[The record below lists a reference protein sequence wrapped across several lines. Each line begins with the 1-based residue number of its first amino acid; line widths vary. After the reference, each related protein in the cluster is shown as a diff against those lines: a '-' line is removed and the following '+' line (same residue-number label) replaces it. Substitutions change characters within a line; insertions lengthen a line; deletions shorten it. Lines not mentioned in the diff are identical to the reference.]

1 MGVYSIGVYFKI
13 FLFIPMLIALLINI
27 GCVVF
32 GVLFV
37 TLVGRHNLVLFS
49 EVYTGFVVLINILIV
64 FAVMYLSNRFIRD
77 NTINALTNFS
87 QDMQSFYKSNQ
98 DSFTSWSQSIITS
111 PEEVVEIS
119 RYFHNNIAQKIYDL
133 NYRIN
138 HDPLTGLRTYMT
150 LRDDLMKYQN
160 HVIAVMNIS
169 NFKEINSFYGLELA
183 DRILDSIA
191 SILKNYFKSEN
202 YLLYRIAGDDFAI
215 LWVNYTDRSIFVKK
229 LDDFLEYLGRKEILV
244 DGYTCINLTAT
255 IGIAF
260 SYDSAKYS
268 MVNALMALHHAKEYK
283 NPIVIYNKNLPTLSV
298 FKNNI
303 KYTEIIY
310 HTLKNQDVIPFYQR
324 IEAVQDSLIQQEKKH
339 KYEALMRIKD
349 KDNHIVPPSLF
360 LEIAKRS
367 NAYLKLS
374 KLMIEKSFAFLSTR
388 DDLIFSVNLS
398 LEDMSSPE
406 FSMWFMDRI
415 IRYNLE
421 GRVVVEITEQES
433 IEDFDSVSNFIAN
446 VKELG
451 VKIALDDFGSGYSNF
466 SILMQLQIN
475 YLKID
480 GSLIKNIDKDQNAKI
495 IVETIARFAKLL
507 NIYTIA
513 EFVSSKEVYNVVKDI
528 GIDYVQGYYVGKPL
542 QNI

>member
-1 MGVYSIGVYFKI
+1 MYSIGTYFKI
-13 FLFIPMLIALLINI
+13 FLFIPVLAALLINT
-27 GCVVF
+27 GCIIF
-32 GVLFV
+32 GVLFII
-37 TLVGRHNLVLFS
+37 LVGNHNIVLFS
-49 EVYTGFVVLINILIV
+49 EIYIGLVVLINIALAFI
-64 FAVMYLSNRFIRD
+64 VMYLSNKFIR
-77 NTINALTNFS
+77 NNMINALNDFY
-87 QDMQSFYKSNQ
+87 QDMQHFYKSNQ
-98 DSFTSWSQSIITS
+98 DDFTSWSQKIITS
-111 PEEVVEIS
+111 PQEVVEIS
-119 RYFHNNIAQKIYDL
+119 RYFHNNIAKKIYDL
-133 NYRIN
+133 DYRIN

-150 LRDDLMKYQN
+150 LRDDLAKYQN
-160 HVIAVMNIS
+160 HVIAVINIS
-169 NFKEINSFYGLELA
+169 NFREINSFYGLELA
-183 DRILDSIA
+183 DKILASVA
-191 SILKNYFKSEN
+191 SILKNYFKGEN

-215 LWVNYTDRSIFVKK
+215 LWVNYTDKSIFVKK
-229 LDDFLEYLGRKEILV
+229 LDDFLEYLGRKEILI
-244 DGYTCINLTAT
+244 DGYTYINLTAT

-268 MVNALMALHHAKEYK
+268 MINALMALHHAKEYK
-283 NPIVIYNKNLPTLSV
+283 NPIVIYNKHLPTLSV
-298 FKNNI
+298 LKNNI
-303 KYTEIIY
+303 QYTEIIY
-310 HTLKNQDVIPFYQR
+310 YALKNQDIIPFYQR
-324 IEAVQDSLIQQEKKH
+324 IEAIQDSLTQKETKH

-406 FSMWFMDRI
+406 FSVWFMDRI
-415 IRYNLE
+415 VRYNLE

-433 IEDFDSVSNFIAN
+433 IENFDSVSSFVAN

-466 SILMQLQIN
+466 SILMQLQID

-480 GSLIKNIDKDQNAKI
+480 GSLIKNIDKDKNAKI
-495 IVETIARFAKLL
+495 IVETIVGFAKLL
-507 NIYTIA
+507 NIYTIS
-513 EFVSSKEVYNVVKDI
+513 EFVSSKEVYDVVKEI
-528 GIDYVQGYYVGKPL
+528 GVDYAQGYYVGKPL

>member
-1 MGVYSIGVYFKI
+1 MYNINTNFRI
-13 FLFIPMLIALLINI
+13 FLFIPILISLLINT
-27 GCVVF
+27 GCVIF
-32 GVLFV
+32 GMLFV
-37 TLVGRHNLVLFS
+37 ALIGEDEIVLFS
-49 EVYTGFVVLINILIV
+49 EIYVSLVVLMNIAFFIGV
-64 FAVMYLSNRFIRD
+64 VYLSNKFVKD
-77 NTINALTNFS
+77 NILNSLDLFYK
-87 QDMQSFYKSNQ
+87 DMQHFYKSSQ
-98 DSFTSWSQSIITS
+98 DDFIHWSQQIITS
-111 PEEVVEIS
+111 PQEVVELS
-119 RYFHNNIAQKIYDL
+119 RYFHNNIAKQIYDL
-133 NYRIN
+133 HYNIN
-138 HDPLTGLRTYMT
+138 HDPLTGLLTYIT
-150 LRDDLMKYQN
+150 LRNDLIKYSN
-160 HVIAVMNIS
+160 HVIAVINIS

-183 DRILDSIA
+183 DQILASVA
-191 SILKNYFKSEN
+191 SILKNYFKGEN

-229 LDDFLEYLGRKEILV
+229 LDDFLEYLSRKEILI
-244 DGYTCINLTAT
+244 DGYTYINLTAT

-268 MVNALMALHHAKEYK
+268 MVNAFMALHHAKEYK
-283 NPIVIYNKNLPTLSV
+283 NPIVIYNKNLPTLNV
-298 FKNNI
+298 LKKNI
-303 KYTEIIY
+303 QYTEIIY
-310 HTLKNQDVIPFYQR
+310 HALKTQDVIPFYQK
-324 IEAVQDSLIQQEKKH
+324 IEAIQNPLIQSETKC

-349 KDNHIVPPSLF
+349 KDGNIITPVLF
-360 LEIAKRS
+360 LDIAKRS

-406 FSMWFMDRI
+406 FSIWFMNRI
-415 IRYNLE
+415 VHYNLE

-433 IEDFDSVSNFIAN
+433 IEDFDSVSSFVAN

-466 SILMQLQIN
+466 SVLMQLQIN

-495 IVETIARFAKLL
+495 IVETIVGFAKLL

-513 EFVSSKEVYNVVKDI
+513 EFVSSQEVYDVVKEI
-528 GIDYVQGYYVGKPL
+528 GVDYVQGYHIGKPV

>member
-1 MGVYSIGVYFKI
+1 MSIGVYYKI
-13 FLFIPMLIALLINI
+13 FLVIPMLIALLVNT
-27 GCVVF
+27 GCIVF

-37 TLVGRHNLVLFS
+37 ALVGRHNIVLFS
-49 EVYTGFVVLINILIV
+49 EIYIGLVVIV
-64 FAVMYLSNRFIRD
+64 NLALLFFVMYLSNKYIKN
-77 NTINALTNFS
+77 NTIIALNDFY
-87 QDMQSFYKSNQ
+87 QDMQHFYKSNQ
-98 DSFTSWSQSIITS
+98 DDFISWSQKIITS
-111 PEEVVEIS
+111 PKEVVEIS
-119 RYFHNNIAQKIYDL
+119 RYFHNNIAKKIYDL
-133 NYRIN
+133 YYRIN
-138 HDPLTGLRTYMT
+138 HDPLTGLYTYMT
-150 LRDDLMKYQN
+150 LRDDLLKYPN

-183 DRILDSIA
+183 DRILYSIA
-191 SILKNYFKSEN
+191 TILKKYFKSEN

-215 LWVNYTDRSIFVKK
+215 LWADYTDRSIFVKK
-229 LDDFLEYLGRKEILV
+229 LDDFLDYLGKKEILV
-244 DGYTCINLTAT
+244 DGYTYINLTAT

-260 SYDSAKYS
+260 SYDGAKYS

-298 FKNNI
+298 LKNNI
-303 KYTEIIY
+303 QYTEIIY
-310 HTLKNQDVIPFYQR
+310 HALKNQDIIPFYQK
-324 IEAVQDSLIQQEKKH
+324 IEPAQDSLIQTETRH

-349 KDNHIVPPSLF
+349 KDSHIVPPSAF

-388 DDLIFSVNLS
+388 DDLVFSVNLS

-415 IRYNLE
+415 VRYNLE

-433 IEDFDSVSNFIAN
+433 IEDFDSVSNFVAS

-495 IVETIARFAKLL
+495 IVETIVRFAKLL
-507 NIYTIA
+507 NIYTTA
-513 EFVSSKEVYNVVKDI
+513 EFVSSLEVYEVVKKI
-528 GIDYVQGYYVGKPL
+528 GIDYVQGYYIGKPL
-542 QNI
+542 QHI

>member
-1 MGVYSIGVYFKI
+1 MYSIGAYFKI
-13 FLFIPMLIALLINI
+13 FLFIPVLAALLINT
-27 GCVVF
+27 GCIIV
-32 GVLFV
+32 GVLFII
-37 TLVGRHNLVLFS
+37 LVGKHNIVLFS
-49 EVYTGFVVLINILIV
+49 EIYIGLVVLINIALAFI
-64 FAVMYLSNRFIRD
+64 VMYLSNKFIR
-77 NTINALTNFS
+77 NNMINALNDFY
-87 QDMQSFYKSNQ
+87 QDMQHFYKSNQ
-98 DSFTSWSQSIITS
+98 DDFTSWSQKIITS
-111 PEEVVEIS
+111 PQEVAEIS
-119 RYFHNNIAQKIYDL
+119 RYFHNNIAKKIYDL

-150 LRDDLMKYQN
+150 LSDDLVKYQN
-160 HVIAVMNIS
+160 HVIAVINIS
-169 NFKEINSFYGLELA
+169 NFREINSFYGLELA
-183 DRILDSIA
+183 DRILASVA
-191 SILKNYFKSEN
+191 SILKNYFKGEN

-215 LWVNYTDRSIFVKK
+215 LWVNYTDKSIFVKK
-229 LDDFLEYLGRKEILV
+229 LDDFLEYLGRKEILI
-244 DGYTCINLTAT
+244 DGYTYINLTAT

-283 NPIVIYNKNLPTLSV
+283 NPIVIYNKHLPTLSV
-298 FKNNI
+298 LKNNI
-303 KYTEIIY
+303 QYTEIIY
-310 HTLKNQDVIPFYQR
+310 YALKNQDIIPFYQR
-324 IEAVQDSLIQQEKKH
+324 IEAIQDSLIQKETKH

-406 FSMWFMDRI
+406 FSVWFMDRI
-415 IRYNLE
+415 VRYNLE

-433 IEDFDSVSNFIAN
+433 IENFDSVSSFVAN

-466 SILMQLQIN
+466 SILMQLQID

-495 IVETIARFAKLL
+495 IVETIVGFAKLL
-507 NIYTIA
+507 NIYTIS
-513 EFVSSKEVYNVVKDI
+513 EFVSSKEVYDVVKEI
-528 GIDYVQGYYVGKPL
+528 GVDYAQGYYIGKPL

>member
-1 MGVYSIGVYFKI
+1 MSIGVYYKI
-13 FLFIPMLIALLINI
+13 FLVIPMLIALLVNT
-27 GCVVF
+27 GCIVF

-37 TLVGRHNLVLFS
+37 ALVGRHNIVLFS
-49 EVYTGFVVLINILIV
+49 EIYIGLVVIV
-64 FAVMYLSNRFIRD
+64 NLALLFFVMYLSNKYIKN
-77 NTINALTNFS
+77 NTIIALNDFY
-87 QDMQSFYKSNQ
+87 QDMQHFYKSNQ
-98 DSFTSWSQSIITS
+98 DDFISWSQKIITS
-111 PEEVVEIS
+111 PKEVVEIS
-119 RYFHNNIAQKIYDL
+119 RYFHNNIAKKIYDL
-133 NYRIN
+133 YYRIN
-138 HDPLTGLRTYMT
+138 HDPLTGLYTYMT
-150 LRDDLMKYQN
+150 LRDDLLKYPN

-183 DRILDSIA
+183 DRILYSIA
-191 SILKNYFKSEN
+191 TILKKYFKSEN

-215 LWVNYTDRSIFVKK
+215 LWADYTDRSIFVKK
-229 LDDFLEYLGRKEILV
+229 LDDFLDYLGKKEILV
-244 DGYTCINLTAT
+244 DGYTYINLTAT

-260 SYDSAKYS
+260 SYDGAKYS

-298 FKNNI
+298 LKNNI
-303 KYTEIIY
+303 QYTEIIY
-310 HTLKNQDVIPFYQR
+310 HALKNQDIIPFYQK
-324 IEAVQDSLIQQEKKH
+324 IEPAQDSLIQTETRH

-349 KDNHIVPPSLF
+349 KDSHIVPPSAF

-388 DDLIFSVNLS
+388 DDLVFSVNLS

-415 IRYNLE
+415 VRYNLE

-433 IEDFDSVSNFIAN
+433 IEDFDSVSNFVAS

-495 IVETIARFAKLL
+495 IVETIVRFAKLL

-513 EFVSSKEVYNVVKDI
+513 EFVSSQEVYEVVKRI
-528 GIDYVQGYYVGKPL
+528 GIDYVQGYYIGKPL
-542 QNI
+542 QHI

>member
-1 MGVYSIGVYFKI
+1 MSIGVYYKI
-13 FLFIPMLIALLINI
+13 FLVIPMLIALLVNT
-27 GCVVF
+27 GCIVF

-37 TLVGRHNLVLFS
+37 ALVGRHNIVLFS
-49 EVYTGFVVLINILIV
+49 EIYIGLVVIV
-64 FAVMYLSNRFIRD
+64 NLALLFFVMYSSNKYIKN
-77 NTINALTNFS
+77 NTIIALNDFY
-87 QDMQSFYKSNQ
+87 QDMQHFYKSNQ
-98 DSFTSWSQSIITS
+98 DDFISWSQKIITS
-111 PEEVVEIS
+111 PKEVVEIS
-119 RYFHNNIAQKIYDL
+119 RYFHNNIAKKIYDL
-133 NYRIN
+133 YYRIN
-138 HDPLTGLRTYMT
+138 HDPLTGLYTYMT
-150 LRDDLMKYQN
+150 LRDDLLKYPN

-183 DRILDSIA
+183 DRILYSIA
-191 SILKNYFKSEN
+191 TILKKYFKSEN

-215 LWVNYTDRSIFVKK
+215 LWADYTDRSIFVKK
-229 LDDFLEYLGRKEILV
+229 LDDFLDYLGKKEILV
-244 DGYTCINLTAT
+244 DGYTYINLTAT

-260 SYDSAKYS
+260 SYDGAKYS

-298 FKNNI
+298 LKNNI
-303 KYTEIIY
+303 QYTEIIY
-310 HTLKNQDVIPFYQR
+310 HALKNQDIIPFYQK
-324 IEAVQDSLIQQEKKH
+324 IEPAQDSLIQTETRH

-349 KDNHIVPPSLF
+349 KDSHIVPPSAF

-388 DDLIFSVNLS
+388 DDLVFSVNLS

-415 IRYNLE
+415 VRYNLE

-433 IEDFDSVSNFIAN
+433 IEDFDSVSNFVAS

-495 IVETIARFAKLL
+495 IVETIVRFAKLL

-513 EFVSSKEVYNVVKDI
+513 EFVSSQEVYEVVKRI
-528 GIDYVQGYYVGKPL
+528 GIDYVQGYYIGKPL
-542 QNI
+542 QHI

>member
-1 MGVYSIGVYFKI
+1 MYNISTNFRI
-13 FLFIPMLIALLINI
+13 FLFIPILIALLVNT
-27 GCVVF
+27 GCVIF
-32 GVLFV
+32 GMLFV
-37 TLVGRHNLVLFS
+37 ALVGKDEIVLFS
-49 EVYTGFVVLINILIV
+49 EIYILLIV
-64 FAVMYLSNRFIRD
+64 IMNIAFFLGVIYLSNKFVKD
-77 NTINALTNFS
+77 NILNALDLFYK
-87 QDMQSFYKSNQ
+87 DMQCFYKSSQ
-98 DSFTSWSQSIITS
+98 DDFSSWSQQIITS
-111 PEEVVEIS
+111 PQEVMEIS
-119 RYFHNNIAQKIYDL
+119 RYFHNNIAKQIYDL
-133 NYRIN
+133 NYNIN
-138 HDPLTGLRTYMT
+138 HDPLTGLLTNMA
-150 LRDDLMKYQN
+150 LRDDLMKYSN
-160 HVIAVMNIS
+160 HVIAVVNIS

-183 DRILDSIA
+183 DQILASVA
-191 SILKNYFKSEN
+191 SILKNYFKGEN

-229 LDDFLEYLGRKEILV
+229 LDDFLEYLGRKEILI
-244 DGYTCINLTAT
+244 DGYTYINLTAT

-283 NPIVIYNKNLPTLSV
+283 NPIVIYNKNLPTLNV
-298 FKNNI
+298 LKNNI
-303 KYTEIIY
+303 QYTEIIY
-310 HTLKNQDVIPFYQR
+310 HALKTQDVIPFYQK
-324 IEAVQDSLIQQEKKH
+324 IEAIQDSLIQSETKC

-349 KDNHIVPPSLF
+349 KDGHIVPPVLF
-360 LEIAKRS
+360 LDIAKRS

-388 DDLIFSVNLS
+388 DDLVFSVNLS

-406 FSMWFMDRI
+406 FSIWFMDRI
-415 IRYNLE
+415 VHYNLE

-433 IEDFDSVSNFIAN
+433 IEDFDSVSSFVAN

-495 IVETIARFAKLL
+495 IVETIVGFAKLL

-513 EFVSSKEVYNVVKDI
+513 EFISSQEVYDVVKEI
-528 GIDYVQGYYVGKPL
+528 GVDYAQGYHIGKPV

>member
-1 MGVYSIGVYFKI
+1 MSIGVYYKI
-13 FLFIPMLIALLINI
+13 FLVIPMLIALLVNT
-27 GCVVF
+27 GCIVF

-37 TLVGRHNLVLFS
+37 ALVGRHNIVLFS
-49 EVYTGFVVLINILIV
+49 EIYIGLVVIV
-64 FAVMYLSNRFIRD
+64 NLALLFFVMYLSNKYIKN
-77 NTINALTNFS
+77 NTIIALNDFY
-87 QDMQSFYKSNQ
+87 QDMQHFYKSNQ
-98 DSFTSWSQSIITS
+98 DDFISWSQKIITS
-111 PEEVVEIS
+111 PKEVVEIS
-119 RYFHNNIAQKIYDL
+119 RYFHNNIAKKIYDL
-133 NYRIN
+133 YYRIN
-138 HDPLTGLRTYMT
+138 HDPLTGLYTYMT
-150 LRDDLMKYQN
+150 LRDDLLKYPN

-183 DRILDSIA
+183 DRILYSIA
-191 SILKNYFKSEN
+191 TILKKYFKSEN

-215 LWVNYTDRSIFVKK
+215 LWADYTDRSIFVKK
-229 LDDFLEYLGRKEILV
+229 LDDFLDYLGKKEILV
-244 DGYTCINLTAT
+244 DGYTYINLTAT

-260 SYDSAKYS
+260 SYDGAKYS

-298 FKNNI
+298 LKNNI
-303 KYTEIIY
+303 QYTEIIY
-310 HTLKNQDVIPFYQR
+310 HALKNQDIIPFYQK
-324 IEAVQDSLIQQEKKH
+324 IEPAQDSLIQTETRH

-349 KDNHIVPPSLF
+349 KDSHIVPPSAF

-388 DDLIFSVNLS
+388 DDLVFSVNLS

-415 IRYNLE
+415 VRYNLE

-433 IEDFDSVSNFIAN
+433 IEDFDSVSNFVAS

-495 IVETIARFAKLL
+495 IVETIVRFAKLL

-513 EFVSSKEVYNVVKDI
+513 EFVSSQEVYEVVKKI
-528 GIDYVQGYYVGKPL
+528 GIDYVQGYYIGKPL
-542 QNI
+542 QHI

>member
-1 MGVYSIGVYFKI
+1 MYSIGVYFKI
-13 FLFIPMLIALLINI
+13 FLFIPVLAALLINT
-27 GCVVF
+27 GCIIF
-32 GVLFV
+32 GVLFII
-37 TLVGRHNLVLFS
+37 LAGKHNIVLFS
-49 EVYTGFVVLINILIV
+49 EIYIGLVVLINIALAFI
-64 FAVMYLSNRFIRD
+64 VMYLSNKFIR
-77 NTINALTNFS
+77 NNMINALNDFY
-87 QDMQSFYKSNQ
+87 QDMQHFYKSNQ
-98 DSFTSWSQSIITS
+98 DDFTSWSQKIITS
-111 PEEVVEIS
+111 PQEVVEIS
-119 RYFHNNIAQKIYDL
+119 RYFHNNIAKKIYDL

-150 LRDDLMKYQN
+150 LRDDLVKYQN
-160 HVIAVMNIS
+160 HVIAVINIS
-169 NFKEINSFYGLELA
+169 NFREINSFYGLELA
-183 DRILDSIA
+183 DRILASVA
-191 SILKNYFKSEN
+191 SILKNYFKGEN
-202 YLLYRIAGDDFAI
+202 YLLYRVAGDDFAI
-215 LWVNYTDRSIFVKK
+215 LWVNYTDKSIFVKK
-229 LDDFLEYLGRKEILV
+229 LDDFLEYLGRKEILI
-244 DGYTCINLTAT
+244 DGYTYINLTAT

-283 NPIVIYNKNLPTLSV
+283 NPIVIYNKHLPTLSV
-298 FKNNI
+298 LKNNI
-303 KYTEIIY
+303 QYTEIIY
-310 HTLKNQDVIPFYQR
+310 YALKNQDIIPFYQR
-324 IEAVQDSLIQQEKKH
+324 IEAIQDSLIQKETKH

-406 FSMWFMDRI
+406 FSVWFMDRI
-415 IRYNLE
+415 VRYNLE
-421 GRVVVEITEQES
+421 GRVVVEITEQDS
-433 IEDFDSVSNFIAN
+433 IENFDSVSSFVAN

-466 SILMQLQIN
+466 SILMQLQID

-495 IVETIARFAKLL
+495 IVETIVGFAKLL
-507 NIYTIA
+507 NIYTIS
-513 EFVSSKEVYNVVKDI
+513 EFVSSKEVYDVVKEI
-528 GIDYVQGYYVGKPL
+528 GVDYAQGYYVGKPL